1 MKTSENTEIKLVTLR
16 DLREIFVP
24 SVVNKRNLFLFLFC
38 FLQFS
43 FLFSQDSK
51 KVVFKFDIKE
61 EIAPPILRTVKL
73 AFKQADLKKADLIL
87 IEMDT
92 YGGHVDAADEI
103 RTIILDSKIPVWV
116 FIQNN
121 AASAGS
127 FISIACDSIY
137 MKPGSTIGASTV
149 VDQNG
154 EKVGEKYQSFMR
166 SRMRSTAEQNGRNPD
181 IAEAMV
187 EWTKPIPGFEDSGK
201 VVSMTVNEAIQYD
214 FCDGQYNSVDELL
227 KGEGFTNYELI
238 EYKETTVSA
247 IVKFFLR
254 PGISGILISII
265 ILSIFAEIKTPGLG
279 ISSVIAFVAAMLYF
293 IPHYLDGLAAY
304 WEMALFVVGLVLI
317 LLEIFYFPGF
327 GVSGILGSTFVFI
340 SLVFAMVKSVP
351 STNFIDLPNADDF
364 LQAILVVI
372 ISTIAPFG
380 LLLIFGRKMLNSGM
394 FRRVEMSAVMPSGQ
408 GYESHHLV
416 HGLIGQTGVV
426 TGILKPIG
434 NIRIGEEIY
443 EAKTHFGM
451 IEKGEKVKVVAF
463 DNFTLIVEKV

>member
-1 MKTSENTEIKLVTLR
+1 MYAIIRNT
-16 DLREIFVP
+16 
-24 SVVNKRNLFLFLFC
+24 NLFVILFSTH
-38 FLQFS
+38 FS
-43 FLFSQDSK
+43 FVYSQIQHSDRSTGTTTTK
-51 KVVFKFDIKE
+51 VFKFDIKE
-61 EIAPPILRTVKL
+61 EIAPPILRTTKL
-73 AFKQADLKKADLIL
+73 AFKQAEEIKANLII

-137 MKPGSTIGASTV
+137 MKPGATIGASTV

-154 EKVGEKYQSFMR
+154 DKVGEKYQSFMR
-166 SRMRSTAEQNGRNPD
+166 SRMRSTAEQNGRNAD

-187 EWTKPIPGFEDSGK
+187 EWTKPIPGFKDSGK

-214 FCDGQYNSVDELL
+214 FCDGQYNSIDELL
-227 KGEGFTNYELI
+227 KGEGVTNYELI
-238 EYKETTVSA
+238 EYKETTISA
-247 IVKFFLR
+247 VIKFFLR
-254 PGISGILISII
+254 PGISGLLISII

-279 ISSVIAFVAAMLYF
+279 ISSVIAFIAAALYF

-304 WEMALFVVGLVLI
+304 WEMALFLVGLILI

-327 GVSGILGSTFVFI
+327 GVAGISGATCVFI

-351 STNFIDLPNADDF
+351 SPNLIDLPNVDD
-364 LQAILVVI
+364 LLRALLIVIL
-372 ISTIAPFG
+372 STLAPFG
-380 LLLIFGRKMLNSGM
+380 LILIFGRKMLSSGM
-394 FRRVEMSAVMPSGQ
+394 FKKVAMEKVELKAE
-408 GYESHHLV
+408 GYESHHLAHNLV
-416 HGLIGQTGVV
+416 GQTGIV

-434 NIRIGEEIY
+434 NIRIGDEIY
-443 EAKTHFGM
+443 EAKTHFGT
-451 IEKGEKVKVVAF
+451 IDKGESVTVVAF
-463 DNFTLIVEKV
+463 DNFTLIVEKI

>member
-1 MKTSENTEIKLVTLR
+1 MHAFIKNTILIACILC
-16 DLREIFVP
+16 I
-24 SVVNKRNLFLFLFC
+24 
-38 FLQFS
+38 QFS
-43 FLFSQDSK
+43 TAFSQTK
-51 KVVFKFDIKE
+51 KIFKFDIKE
-61 EIAPPILRTVKL
+61 EIAPPIVRTVKL
-73 AFKQADLKKADLIL
+73 AFKQAEDKKVDLIL

-116 FIQNN
+116 FVQNN

-137 MKPGSTIGASTV
+137 MKPGATIGASTV
-149 VDQNG
+149 VNQNG
-154 EKVGEKYQSFMR
+154 EKLGEKYQSFMR

-201 VVSMTVNEAIQYD
+201 VVSLTVNEAIKYD
-214 FCDGQYNSVDELL
+214 FCDGEYNSVDELL
-227 KGEGFTNYELI
+227 IGEGIENYELI

-247 IVKFFLR
+247 IIKFFLR

-279 ISSVIAFVAAMLYF
+279 ISSVIALIAAAMYF

-304 WEMALFVVGLVLI
+304 WEMALFLVGFIFI

-327 GVSGILGSTFVFI
+327 GWPGVTGASCVFI

-351 STNFIDLPNADDF
+351 SPNMVDMPNPDDLLKA
-364 LQAILVVI
+364 LLVVI
-372 ISTIAPFG
+372 LSTLAPFG
-380 LLLIFGRKMLNSGM
+380 LILIFGRKMLNSNM
-394 FRRVEMSAVMPSGQ
+394 FHKVEVAGVQTKSLGF
-408 GYESHHLV
+408 ESHHIP
-416 HGLIGQTGVV
+416 HAIIGRLAVV
-426 TGILKPIG
+426 TGILKPHG
-434 NIRIGEEIY
+434 NVRIDDEIY

-451 IEKGEKVKVVAF
+451 IEKGEKVKIVAIE
-463 DNFTLIVEKV
+463 DFTLIVEKV